1 MFFMKVSKTVLG
13 LVITG
18 VLLAGWQK
26 VSKAEEGTEAVKEVT
41 AEAAAAPAVEVPV
54 PAPAVEVPAPAPVT
68 ETPAPAPAAEGA
80 TEVSPA
86 PEAIAPVTSAPV
98 AVPAHSES
106 KEESSQPVV
115 LSVAEL
121 YAKKAEMNGKNVT
134 VFGKVVKV
142 NIGVMGRN
150 WIHVQDGTGAQ
161 GTNDITVTTDGH
173 ANVNDKVSVSGKAA
187 VDRDFGGGYKYSVI
201 IEEAVIKVQ

>member
-1 MFFMKVSKTVLG
+1 MKISKTVLG
-13 LVITG
+13 LVMTG
-18 VLLAGWQK
+18 VLLAGSQK
-26 VSKAEEGTEAVKEVT
+26 VSKAEEGTEAVKEVK
-41 AEAAAAPAVEVPV
+41 AEAVSAPVVEA
-54 PAPAVEVPAPAPVT
+54 PAPAPVVEVPAPAPVT

-86 PEAIAPVTSAPV
+86 PEVKAPVTSSPAV
-98 AVPAHSES
+98 VPAHSEN
-106 KEESSQPVV
+106 KEESAQPVV

-142 NIGVMGRN
+142 NVGVMGRN
-150 WIHVQDGTGAQ
+150 WIHIQDGTGAQ
-161 GTNDITVTTDGH
+161 GSNDITVTTDGH
-173 ANVNDKVSVSGKAA
+173 ANVNDKVSGSGKVA